1 MKSLSTRQ
9 KQNIFF
15 FVGIISILLVWLIIT
30 LFDDNIFFPGI
41 GEVVVDLGKLLSD
54 GNNWLIIL
62 YTFLKV
68 IFVIVVSFIISF
80 VLAILSYK
88 VRSFRAFISPFIALM
103 RSTPVAS
110 VILILILLVGSKVA
124 PFIISILVIVPISY
138 ENIYS
143 AFTNIEDEI
152 VDETKLVSNINLN
165 IIITV
170 FIPITINYLISS
182 MLTCFGLTLKVL
194 VMSEVLT
201 QGNMTIGGSIQLA
214 KSTIDITRVFSWSI
228 ILVIIVLL
236 VEAFIK
242 RFERK
247 LQK

>member
-88 VRSFRAFISPFIALM
+88 VRSFRAFISPFIALCLRPSRWIF
-103 RSTPVAS
+103 RSS
-110 VILILILLVGSKVA
+110 DGLQG
-124 PFIISILVIVPISY
+124 VPR
-138 ENIYS
+138 
-143 AFTNIEDEI
+143 ALPRGQADRGF
-152 VDETKLVSNINLN
+152 
-165 IIITV
+165 
-170 FIPITINYLISS
+170 
-182 MLTCFGLTLKVL
+182 C
-194 VMSEVLT
+194 
-201 QGNMTIGGSIQLA
+201 GG
-214 KSTIDITRVFSWSI
+214 
-228 ILVIIVLL
+228 
-236 VEAFIK
+236 EGH
-242 RFERK
+242 
-247 LQK
+247 